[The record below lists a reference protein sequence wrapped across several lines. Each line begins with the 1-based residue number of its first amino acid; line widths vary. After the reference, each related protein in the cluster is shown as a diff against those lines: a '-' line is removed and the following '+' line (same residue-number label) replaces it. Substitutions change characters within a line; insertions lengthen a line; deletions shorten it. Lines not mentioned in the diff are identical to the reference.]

1 MKKKQSGVVFCS
13 VLLPG
18 RNRRNLQANLFRVL
32 LRDEI
37 AKRTASVE
45 NITFRCAIYFYRNI
59 NVLASVESHSGIFQF
74 VETDT
79 KLSLHHKIK
88 HLHTYGVFSDSDIL
102 LSIETS
108 HHYSEFHPF

>member
-18 RNRRNLQANLFRVL
+18 RIRRNLQTNLFRVL

-45 NITFRCAIYFYRNI
+45 NITFRCAIYFHRNI
-59 NVLASVESHSGIFQF
+59 NALA
-74 VETDT
+74 
-79 KLSLHHKIK
+79 LSRA
-88 HLHTYGVFSDSDIL
+88 TAAFSNL
-102 LSIETS
+102 LKSI
-108 HHYSEFHPF
+108 PN

>member
-18 RNRRNLQANLFRVL
+18 RIRRNLQANLFRVL

-45 NITFRCAIYFYRNI
+45 NITFRCAIYFYWNI

-74 VETDT
+74 VET
-79 KLSLHHKIK
+79 KLSLRHKIK

>member
-1 MKKKQSGVVFCS
+1 MKKKQSGVVFVQFYCPEES
-13 VLLPG
+13 
-18 RNRRNLQANLFRVL
+18 AAIFNLFRVL

-45 NITFRCAIYFYRNI
+45 NITFRCAIYFHRNI

-88 HLHTYGVFSDSDIL
+88 HLHTYGVFQIR
-102 LSIETS
+102 I
-108 HHYSEFHPF
+108 FFFQ

>member
-18 RNRRNLQANLFRVL
+18 RIRRNLQANLFRVL

-45 NITFRCAIYFYRNI
+45 NITFRCAISFHRNI
-59 NVLASVESHSGIFQF
+59 NVLDSVESHSGIFQF